1 MNILSNVLI
10 YLLVILIKVMLIRLC
25 FYEEFYKVN
34 IDFMSMVYILG
45 YLYRGKYKQVYKQI
59 SLLVF
64 TFSIIFKSLML
75 MI

>member
-10 YLLVILIKVMLIRLC
+10 YLLVILIKVVLIRLC

-34 IDFMSMVYILG
+34 NDFMSMIYILG

-59 SLLVF
+59 SLFVF
-64 TFSIIFKSLML
+64 IFSIIFKSLML